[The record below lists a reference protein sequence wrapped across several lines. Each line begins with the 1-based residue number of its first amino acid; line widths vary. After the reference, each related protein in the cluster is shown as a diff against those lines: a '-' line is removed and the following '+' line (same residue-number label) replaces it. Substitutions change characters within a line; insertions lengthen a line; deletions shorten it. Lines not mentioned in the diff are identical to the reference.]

1 MTGSQSVLDDN
12 ARFEVDIINMTQHC
26 TEIKQSKALGAV
38 YWISTGPL
46 ALLLRAL
53 TIPRMRLWVCC
64 FWCCRSTHCVAHT
77 LPTTLSSQ
85 RLWPTRTCSTV
96 SLFNTVFGRCT
107 EKKKDAKKSNSLHG
121 LLQCDVVGL
130 SLTSGMVL
138 ICLAERE
145 NTSLPKC
152 STSPMCQFDGSLK
165 ETYHRTCAPNVGI
178 FHATETVVVTK
189 NRLCRFTLAGLSV
202 SAGN

>member
-1 MTGSQSVLDDN
+1 MTGSQSVLDDS
-12 ARFEVDIINMTQHC
+12 ARFEVNIINMTQHC

-107 EKKKDAKKSNSLHG
+107 EKKKMQRKVILCMVCCSVMCGAQSHQWDGVN
-121 LLQCDVVGL
+121 LLGR
-130 SLTSGMVL
+130 
-138 ICLAERE
+138 ERKHQPAQMFHIPNVPIWRLPE
-145 NTSLPKC
+145 RDIPSYVCPKC
-152 STSPMCQFDGSLK
+152 WNISCNWDG
-165 ETYHRTCAPNVGI
+165 R
-178 FHATETVVVTK
+178 
-189 NRLCRFTLAGLSV
+189 
-202 SAGN
+202 GNQK